1 MLYFSPSL
9 LARLVCR
16 YPSSISSTIL
26 RSFQKSNPGYI
37 YGLFC
42 AARKNLRNNQVPNC
56 NNSYEINI
64 FKQERIDLKENL
76 QKIVVILLM
85 DQDEIFVRYEIMTF
99 EKVYQ
104 ENYNQLIYDKTY
116 ELYNDLN
123 MVYCLYM
130 YEIHQHR
137 MKEYSNVRN

>member
-1 MLYFSPSL
+1 
-9 LARLVCR
+9 
-16 YPSSISSTIL
+16 
-26 RSFQKSNPGYI
+26 
-37 YGLFC
+37 
-42 AARKNLRNNQVPNC
+42 
-56 NNSYEINI
+56 
-64 FKQERIDLKENL
+64 
-76 QKIVVILLM
+76 M